1 MTERY
6 LATVGSVYDDGITLI
21 FEGETTE
28 TQKRYMCNTSAQYRP
43 GDRVKI
49 APVDGTYIVE
59 YVIGRKAIPPSS
71 GESDF
76 AIDNHTLVEAG
87 GVVKVNT
94 APFVE
99 QDNTLP
105 ITSAAVYT
113 EVGNINALL
122 ATI

>member
-1 MTERY
+1 MTERH

-59 YVIGRKAIPPSS
+59 YVVGRKAIPPSS
-71 GESDF
+71 GVRAFS
-76 AIDNHTLVEAG
+76 L
-87 GVVKVNT
+87 
-94 APFVE
+94 
-99 QDNTLP
+99 
-105 ITSAAVYT
+105 S
-113 EVGNINALL
+113 
-122 ATI
+122 